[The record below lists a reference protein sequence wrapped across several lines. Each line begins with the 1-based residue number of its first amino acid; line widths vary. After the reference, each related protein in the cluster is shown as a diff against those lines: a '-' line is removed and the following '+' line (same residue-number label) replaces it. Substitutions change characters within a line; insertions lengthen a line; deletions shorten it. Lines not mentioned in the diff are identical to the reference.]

1 MTTPATPATPTR
13 TPRNRA
19 LSPSQRAKVAD
30 AIAHHERF
38 GNSYFWT
45 PPSNASTRRIMESR
59 ESIAVDFVAS
69 GTAYRFESTV
79 SCSCK
84 NVYYTGRFYVGG
96 EKKTVRAFRALIS

>member
-1 MTTPATPATPTR
+1 MTTPAPATRTR
-13 TPRNRA
+13 TPRRPA
-19 LSPSQRAKVAD
+19 LSPLQRAKVAD

-45 PPSNASTRRIMESR
+45 PPSNATSRRLMESR
-59 ESIAVDFVAS
+59 ETFGIGFVAS

-84 NVYYTGRFYVGG
+84 NVYYTGRFYVDG
-96 EKKTVRAFRALIS
+96 EKKTVRAFRALIA